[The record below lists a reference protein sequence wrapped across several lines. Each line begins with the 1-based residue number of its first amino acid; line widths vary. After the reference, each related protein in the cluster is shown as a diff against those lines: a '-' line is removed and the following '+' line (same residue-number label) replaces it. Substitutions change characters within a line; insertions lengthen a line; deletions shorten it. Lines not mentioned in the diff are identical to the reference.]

1 MRDEWFVRGKI
12 PMTKE
17 EVRVVSLAKLEIAP
31 DSVIYDIGAGTGSVT
46 VEAICMAP
54 QGQIYAF
61 EQKKEGCELIRENLN
76 RVEIP
81 AERAVVVEGR
91 APECL
96 SGYPVPDR
104 AFIGGSGGNI
114 SEILDL
120 LFEKNP
126 SVRIVI
132 NVIALESLSQVTDYC
147 VRRGLIPDVT
157 CIQASRAKQ
166 LGAYHLMQGMNP
178 VYVITLDGR
187 ERREEK
193 REGIPRLLL
202 TAPASGSGK
211 TVITSGLL
219 ALFSKMGLSCVS
231 FKCGPDYIDPMFHRY
246 VLGIPGS
253 NLDSFFLDEDGVRQ
267 LFEERSA
274 DHELALIEGVM
285 GYYDGVAGTSFQ
297 ASSYEIARIT
307 DTPAIL
313 VVDAKKSSRSVSAL
327 IKGFLEYQKDSRIVG
342 VILNRTSPMMT
353 ERLRPLIEELGVKLI
368 GAVPECPEA
377 QLESRHL
384 GLTLP
389 NEQKKLRVHMGALAD
404 RLEQCLDIPKLLAL
418 AGIAEDQD
426 LNDHEK
432 KETNKKNEKNGYDY
446 KENSCKNTNSEE
458 EHTGA
463 SLEDLAPLSSTV
475 STRRIG
481 VAQDEAFCFYY
492 QENLEF
498 LRQNG
503 WEIVTFSPLHDQ
515 KIPENLD
522 ALLLGGGY
530 PELYARELSENHSM
544 LESIRIA
551 GTDQTK
557 KIKILAECGGF
568 LYLHRTLEDPDGK
581 KWKMV
586 GLLDADAF
594 RTKKLSRFGY
604 ITLKTNQTNLA
615 LLPDQMPDQMESKNL
630 DETENGKNKEK
641 TERGENDRVAIRGH
655 EFHYWDST
663 DPGTALLA
671 EKPLSSRKWACMHV
685 SDRMIAGF
693 PHLYYRSA
701 PNWIL
706 NFLNGRACAKEGENL
721 R

>member
-147 VRRGLIPDVT
+147 ARRGLIPDVT

-432 KETNKKNEKNGYDY
+432 KETNKKNEKNGY
-446 KENSCKNTNSEE
+446 
-458 EHTGA
+458 
-463 SLEDLAPLSSTV
+463 V

-481 VAQDEAFCFYY
+481 VAQDEVFCFYY

-515 KIPENLD
+515 KIPENMD

-568 LYLHRTLEDPDGK
+568 LYLHRTLEDPEGK
-581 KWKMV
+581 KWQMV

-604 ITLKTNQTNLA
+604 ITLKTNQTNPA
-615 LLPDQMPDQMESKNL
+615 LLPDQMSDQMESKNL

-693 PHLYYRSA
+693 PHLYYRSD

>member
-104 AFIGGSGGNI
+104 VFIGGSGGNI

-147 VRRGLIPDVT
+147 ARRGLIPDVT

-389 NEQKKLRVHMGALAD
+389 NEQKKLRVHMEALAD

-426 LNDHEK
+426 PNDHEK
-432 KETNKKNEKNGYDY
+432 KETNKKNEKNGYV
-446 KENSCKNTNSEE
+446 
-458 EHTGA
+458 
-463 SLEDLAPLSSTV
+463 P
-475 STRRIG
+475 TRRIG

-503 WEIVTFSPLHDQ
+503 WEIVTFSPLHNQ

-530 PELYARELSENHSM
+530 PELYARELSENKSM

-581 KWKMV
+581 KWQMV
-586 GLLDADAF
+586 GFLDADAF

-604 ITLKTNQTNLA
+604 ITLKTNQTNPVMA
-615 LLPDQMPDQMESKNL
+615 SDQMESKNL
-630 DETENGKNKEK
+630 DETENGKHKEK

-671 EKPLSSRKWACMHV
+671 EKPLSSRNWACMHV

-693 PHLYYRSA
+693 PHLYYRSD

-706 NFLNGRACAKEGENL
+706 NFLNGGECASEGEN
-721 R
+721 RE

>member
-104 AFIGGSGGNI
+104 VFIGGSGGNI

-147 VRRGLIPDVT
+147 ARRGLIPDVT

-389 NEQKKLRVHMGALAD
+389 NEQKKLRVHMEALAD

-418 AGIAEDQD
+418 AGIAEAQD
-426 LNDHEK
+426 PNDHEK
-432 KETNKKNEKNGYDY
+432 KETNKKNEKNGY
-446 KENSCKNTNSEE
+446 
-458 EHTGA
+458 
-463 SLEDLAPLSSTV
+463 V

-530 PELYARELSENHSM
+530 PELYARELSENKSM
-544 LESIRIA
+544 LQSIRIA

-568 LYLHRTLEDPDGK
+568 LYLHRTLEDPEGK
-581 KWKMV
+581 KWQMV

-604 ITLKTNQTNLA
+604 ITLKTNQTNPA
-615 LLPDQMPDQMESKNL
+615 LLSDQMPDQMESKNL
-630 DETENGKNKEK
+630 DETENGKHKEK

-671 EKPLSSRKWACMHV
+671 EKPLSSRNWACMHV

-693 PHLYYRSA
+693 PHLYYRSD
-701 PNWIL
+701 PDWIL
-706 NFLNGRACAKEGENL
+706 NFLNRRACAKEGENL

>member
-104 AFIGGSGGNI
+104 VFIGGSGGNI

-147 VRRGLIPDVT
+147 ARRGLIPDVT

-432 KETNKKNEKNGYDY
+432 KETNKKNEKNGY
-446 KENSCKNTNSEE
+446 
-458 EHTGA
+458 
-463 SLEDLAPLSSTV
+463 V

-481 VAQDEAFCFYY
+481 VAQDEVFCFYY

-530 PELYARELSENHSM
+530 PELYARELSENKSM
-544 LESIRIA
+544 LQSIRIA

-568 LYLHRTLEDPDGK
+568 LYLHRTLEDPEGK
-581 KWKMV
+581 KWQMV

-604 ITLKTNQTNLA
+604 ITLKTNQTNPA
-615 LLPDQMPDQMESKNL
+615 LLPDQMSDQMESKNL
-630 DETENGKNKEK
+630 DETENGKHKEK

-671 EKPLSSRKWACMHV
+671 EKPLSSRNWACMHV

-693 PHLYYRSA
+693 PHLYYRSD
-701 PNWIL
+701 PDWIL
-706 NFLNGRACAKEGENL
+706 NFLNRRECAKEGENL

>member
-104 AFIGGSGGNI
+104 VFIGGSGGNI

-147 VRRGLIPDVT
+147 ARRGLIPDVT

-389 NEQKKLRVHMGALAD
+389 NEQKKLRVHMEALAD

-418 AGIAEDQD
+418 AGIAEAQD
-426 LNDHEK
+426 PNDHEK
-432 KETNKKNEKNGYDY
+432 KETNKKNEKNGYV
-446 KENSCKNTNSEE
+446 
-458 EHTGA
+458 
-463 SLEDLAPLSSTV
+463 P
-475 STRRIG
+475 TRRIG

-503 WEIVTFSPLHDQ
+503 WEIVPFSPLHDQ

-568 LYLHRTLEDPDGK
+568 LYLHRTLEDPEGK
-581 KWKMV
+581 KWQMV

-604 ITLKTNQTNLA
+604 ITLKTNQTNPA

-630 DETENGKNKEK
+630 DETENGKHKEK

-671 EKPLSSRKWACMHV
+671 EKPLSSRNWACMHV

-693 PHLYYRSA
+693 PHLYYRSD
-701 PNWIL
+701 PDWIL
-706 NFLNGRACAKEGENL
+706 NFLNRRECAKEGENL

>member
-211 TVITSGLL
+211 TVVTSGLL

-503 WEIVTFSPLHDQ
+503 WEIVPFSPLHDQ
-515 KIPENLD
+515 KIPENMD

-693 PHLYYRSA
+693 PHLYYRSD

-706 NFLNGRACAKEGENL
+706 NFLNRRERVQKREKI
-721 R
+721 

>member
-1 MRDEWFVRGKI
+1 
-12 PMTKE
+12 
-17 EVRVVSLAKLEIAP
+17 
-31 DSVIYDIGAGTGSVT
+31 
-46 VEAICMAP
+46 
-54 QGQIYAF
+54 
-61 EQKKEGCELIRENLN
+61 
-76 RVEIP
+76 
-81 AERAVVVEGR
+81 
-91 APECL
+91 
-96 SGYPVPDR
+96 
-104 AFIGGSGGNI
+104 
-114 SEILDL
+114 
-120 LFEKNP
+120 
-126 SVRIVI
+126 
-132 NVIALESLSQVTDYC
+132 VIALESLSQVTDYC
-147 VRRGLIPDVT
+147 ARRGLIPDVT

>member
-147 VRRGLIPDVT
+147 ARRGLIPDVT

-426 LNDHEK
+426 PNDHEK
-432 KETNKKNEKNGYDY
+432 KETNKKNEKNGY
-446 KENSCKNTNSEE
+446 
-458 EHTGA
+458 
-463 SLEDLAPLSSTV
+463 V

-481 VAQDEAFCFYY
+481 VAQDEVFCFYY

-503 WEIVTFSPLHDQ
+503 WEIVPFSPLHDQ

-551 GTDQTK
+551 GTDRTK

-581 KWKMV
+581 KWQMV

-604 ITLKTNQTNLA
+604 ITLKTNQTKPV

-630 DETENGKNKEK
+630 DETENGKHKEK

-671 EKPLSSRKWACMHV
+671 EKPLSSRNWACMHV

-693 PHLYYRSA
+693 PHLYYRSD

>member
-76 RVEIP
+76 RVKIP

-104 AFIGGSGGNI
+104 VFIGGSGGNI

-147 VRRGLIPDVT
+147 ARRGLIPDVT

-377 QLESRHL
+377 QIESRHL

-389 NEQKKLRVHMGALAD
+389 NEQKKLRVHMEALAD

-418 AGIAEDQD
+418 AGIAEAQD
-426 LNDHEK
+426 PNDHEK
-432 KETNKKNEKNGYDY
+432 KETNKKNEKNGY
-446 KENSCKNTNSEE
+446 
-458 EHTGA
+458 
-463 SLEDLAPLSSTV
+463 V

-530 PELYARELSENHSM
+530 PELYARELSENKSM
-544 LESIRIA
+544 LQSIRIA

-568 LYLHRTLEDPDGK
+568 LYLHRTLEDPEGK
-581 KWKMV
+581 KWQMV

-604 ITLKTNQTNLA
+604 ITLKTNQTNPA
-615 LLPDQMPDQMESKNL
+615 LLSDQMPDQMESKNL
-630 DETENGKNKEK
+630 DETENGKHKEK

-671 EKPLSSRKWACMHV
+671 EKPLSSRNWACMHV
-685 SDRMIAGF
+685 NDRMIAGF
-693 PHLYYRSA
+693 PHLYYRSD

>member
-267 LFEERSA
+267 LFEARSA

-604 ITLKTNQTNLA
+604 ITLKTNQT
-615 LLPDQMPDQMESKNL
+615 
-630 DETENGKNKEK
+630 
-641 TERGENDRVAIRGH
+641 
-655 EFHYWDST
+655 
-663 DPGTALLA
+663 
-671 EKPLSSRKWACMHV
+671 
-685 SDRMIAGF
+685 
-693 PHLYYRSA
+693 
-701 PNWIL
+701 
-706 NFLNGRACAKEGENL
+706 
-721 R
+721 

>member
-463 SLEDLAPLSSTV
+463 LRLKILHHCLQRFLPVESELRRMRPFV
-475 STRRIG
+475 FIIRRI
-481 VAQDEAFCFYY
+481 
-492 QENLEF
+492 
-498 LRQNG
+498 
-503 WEIVTFSPLHDQ
+503 W
-515 KIPENLD
+515 
-522 ALLLGGGY
+522 
-530 PELYARELSENHSM
+530 
-544 LESIRIA
+544 
-551 GTDQTK
+551 
-557 KIKILAECGGF
+557 
-568 LYLHRTLEDPDGK
+568 
-581 KWKMV
+581 
-586 GLLDADAF
+586 
-594 RTKKLSRFGY
+594 
-604 ITLKTNQTNLA
+604 
-615 LLPDQMPDQMESKNL
+615 
-630 DETENGKNKEK
+630 
-641 TERGENDRVAIRGH
+641 
-655 EFHYWDST
+655 
-663 DPGTALLA
+663 
-671 EKPLSSRKWACMHV
+671 
-685 SDRMIAGF
+685 
-693 PHLYYRSA
+693 
-701 PNWIL
+701 
-706 NFLNGRACAKEGENL
+706 NF
-721 R
+721 

>member
-104 AFIGGSGGNI
+104 VFIGGSGGNI

-147 VRRGLIPDVT
+147 ARRGLIPDVT

-389 NEQKKLRVHMGALAD
+389 NEQKKLRVHMEALAD

-426 LNDHEK
+426 PNDHEK
-432 KETNKKNEKNGYDY
+432 KETNKKNEKNGY
-446 KENSCKNTNSEE
+446 
-458 EHTGA
+458 
-463 SLEDLAPLSSTV
+463 V

-481 VAQDEAFCFYY
+481 VAQDEVFCFYY

-581 KWKMV
+581 KWQMV

-604 ITLKTNQTNLA
+604 ITLKTNQTNPA
-615 LLPDQMPDQMESKNL
+615 LLSDQMPDQMESKNL
-630 DETENGKNKEK
+630 DETENGKHKEK

-671 EKPLSSRKWACMHV
+671 EKPLSSRNWACMHV

-693 PHLYYRSA
+693 PHLYYRSD
-701 PNWIL
+701 PDWIL
-706 NFLNGRACAKEGENL
+706 NFLNRRACAKEGENL

>member
-104 AFIGGSGGNI
+104 VFIGGSGGNI

-147 VRRGLIPDVT
+147 ARRGLIPDVT

-389 NEQKKLRVHMGALAD
+389 NEQKKLRVHMEALAD

-426 LNDHEK
+426 PNDHEK
-432 KETNKKNEKNGYDY
+432 KETNKKNEKNGY
-446 KENSCKNTNSEE
+446 
-458 EHTGA
+458 
-463 SLEDLAPLSSTV
+463 V

-481 VAQDEAFCFYY
+481 VAQDEVFCFYY

-581 KWKMV
+581 KWQMV

-604 ITLKTNQTNLA
+604 ITLKTNQTNPA
-615 LLPDQMPDQMESKNL
+615 LLSDQMPDQMESKNL
-630 DETENGKNKEK
+630 DETENGKHKEK

-671 EKPLSSRKWACMHV
+671 EKPLSSRNWACMHV

-693 PHLYYRSA
+693 PHLYYRSD
-701 PNWIL
+701 PDWIL
-706 NFLNGRACAKEGENL
+706 NFLNRRECAKEGENL

>member
-147 VRRGLIPDVT
+147 ARRGLIPDVT

-389 NEQKKLRVHMGALAD
+389 NEQKKLRTHMEALAD

-426 LNDHEK
+426 PNDHEK
-432 KETNKKNEKNGYDY
+432 KETNKKNEKNGY
-446 KENSCKNTNSEE
+446 
-458 EHTGA
+458 
-463 SLEDLAPLSSTV
+463 V

-481 VAQDEAFCFYY
+481 VAQDEVFCFYY

-530 PELYARELSENHSM
+530 PELYARELSENKSM
-544 LESIRIA
+544 LQSIRIA

-568 LYLHRTLEDPDGK
+568 LYLHRTLEDPEGK
-581 KWKMV
+581 KWQMV

-604 ITLKTNQTNLA
+604 ITLKTNQTNPA
-615 LLPDQMPDQMESKNL
+615 LLPDQMSDQMESKNL
-630 DETENGKNKEK
+630 DETENGKHKEK

-693 PHLYYRSA
+693 PHLYYRSD

-706 NFLNGRACAKEGENL
+706 NFLNRRERVQKREKI
-721 R
+721 

>member
-104 AFIGGSGGNI
+104 VFIGGSGGNI
-114 SEILDL
+114 SEILAL

-147 VRRGLIPDVT
+147 ARRGLIPDVT

-389 NEQKKLRVHMGALAD
+389 NEQKKLRVHMEALAD

-426 LNDHEK
+426 PNDHEK
-432 KETNKKNEKNGYDY
+432 KETNKKNEKNGY
-446 KENSCKNTNSEE
+446 
-458 EHTGA
+458 
-463 SLEDLAPLSSTV
+463 V

-481 VAQDEAFCFYY
+481 VAQDEVFCFYY

-581 KWKMV
+581 KWQMV

-604 ITLKTNQTNLA
+604 ITLKTNQTNPA
-615 LLPDQMPDQMESKNL
+615 LLSDQMPDQMESKNL
-630 DETENGKNKEK
+630 DETENGKHKEK

-671 EKPLSSRKWACMHV
+671 EKPLSSRNWACMHV

-693 PHLYYRSA
+693 PHLYYRSD
-701 PNWIL
+701 PDWIL
-706 NFLNGRACAKEGENL
+706 NFLNRRECAKEGENL

>member
-104 AFIGGSGGNI
+104 VFIGGSGGNI

-147 VRRGLIPDVT
+147 ARRGLIPDVT

-503 WEIVTFSPLHDQ
+503 WEIVPFSPLHDQ
-515 KIPENLD
+515 KIPENMD

-693 PHLYYRSA
+693 PHLYYRSD

-706 NFLNGRACAKEGENL
+706 NFLNRRERVQKREKI
-721 R
+721 

>member
-104 AFIGGSGGNI
+104 VFIGGSGGNI

-147 VRRGLIPDVT
+147 ARRGLIPDVT

-389 NEQKKLRVHMGALAD
+389 NEQKKLRVHMEALAD

-432 KETNKKNEKNGYDY
+432 KETNKKNEKNGY
-446 KENSCKNTNSEE
+446 
-458 EHTGA
+458 
-463 SLEDLAPLSSTV
+463 V

-503 WEIVTFSPLHDQ
+503 WEIVPFSPLHDQ

-551 GTDQTK
+551 GTDRTK

-581 KWKMV
+581 KWQMV

-604 ITLKTNQTNLA
+604 ITLKTNQTKPV

-630 DETENGKNKEK
+630 DETENGKHKEK

-671 EKPLSSRKWACMHV
+671 EKPLSSRNWACMHV

-693 PHLYYRSA
+693 PHLYYRSD
-701 PNWIL
+701 PDWIL
-706 NFLNGRACAKEGENL
+706 NFLNRRECAKEGENL

>member
-147 VRRGLIPDVT
+147 ARRGLIPDVT

-389 NEQKKLRVHMGALAD
+389 NEQKKLRTHMEALAD

-426 LNDHEK
+426 PNDHEK
-432 KETNKKNEKNGYDY
+432 KETNKKNEKNGY
-446 KENSCKNTNSEE
+446 
-458 EHTGA
+458 
-463 SLEDLAPLSSTV
+463 V

-481 VAQDEAFCFYY
+481 VAQDEVFCFYY

-530 PELYARELSENHSM
+530 PELYARELSENKSM
-544 LESIRIA
+544 LQSIRIA

-568 LYLHRTLEDPDGK
+568 LYLHRTLEDPEGK
-581 KWKMV
+581 KWQMV

-604 ITLKTNQTNLA
+604 ITLKTNQTNPA
-615 LLPDQMPDQMESKNL
+615 LLPDQMSDQMESKNL
-630 DETENGKNKEK
+630 DETENGKHKEK

-671 EKPLSSRKWACMHV
+671 EKPLSSRNWACMHV

-693 PHLYYRSA
+693 PHLYYRSD
-701 PNWIL
+701 PDWIL
-706 NFLNGRACAKEGENL
+706 NFLNRRECAKEGENL

>member
-104 AFIGGSGGNI
+104 VFIGGSGGNI

-147 VRRGLIPDVT
+147 ARRGLIPDVT

-389 NEQKKLRVHMGALAD
+389 NEQKKLRVHMEALAD

-426 LNDHEK
+426 PNDHEK
-432 KETNKKNEKNGYDY
+432 KETNKKNEKNGY
-446 KENSCKNTNSEE
+446 
-458 EHTGA
+458 
-463 SLEDLAPLSSTV
+463 V

-481 VAQDEAFCFYY
+481 VAQDEVFCFYY

-581 KWKMV
+581 KWQMV

-604 ITLKTNQTNLA
+604 ITLKTNQTNPA

-630 DETENGKNKEK
+630 DETENGKHKEK

-671 EKPLSSRKWACMHV
+671 EKPLSSRNWACMHV

-693 PHLYYRSA
+693 PHLYYRSD
-701 PNWIL
+701 PDWIL
-706 NFLNGRACAKEGENL
+706 NFLNRRACAKEGENL

>member
-104 AFIGGSGGNI
+104 VFIGGSGGNI

-147 VRRGLIPDVT
+147 ARRGLIPDVT

-389 NEQKKLRVHMGALAD
+389 NEQKKLRVHMEALAD

-432 KETNKKNEKNGYDY
+432 KETNKKNEKNGY
-446 KENSCKNTNSEE
+446 
-458 EHTGA
+458 
-463 SLEDLAPLSSTV
+463 V

-481 VAQDEAFCFYY
+481 VAQDEVFCFYY

-581 KWKMV
+581 KWQMV

-604 ITLKTNQTNLA
+604 ITLKTNQTNPA
-615 LLPDQMPDQMESKNL
+615 LLSDQMPDQMESKNL
-630 DETENGKNKEK
+630 DETENGKHKEK

-671 EKPLSSRKWACMHV
+671 EKPLSSRNWACMHV

-693 PHLYYRSA
+693 PHLYYRSD
-701 PNWIL
+701 PDWIL
-706 NFLNGRACAKEGENL
+706 NFLNRRECAKEGENL

>member
-1 MRDEWFVRGKI
+1 
-12 PMTKE
+12 
-17 EVRVVSLAKLEIAP
+17 
-31 DSVIYDIGAGTGSVT
+31 
-46 VEAICMAP
+46 MAP

-104 AFIGGSGGNI
+104 VFIGGSGGNI

-147 VRRGLIPDVT
+147 ARRGLIPDVT

-389 NEQKKLRVHMGALAD
+389 NEQKKLRVRMGALAD

-432 KETNKKNEKNGYDY
+432 KETNKKNEKNGY
-446 KENSCKNTNSEE
+446 
-458 EHTGA
+458 
-463 SLEDLAPLSSTV
+463 V

-481 VAQDEAFCFYY
+481 VAQDEVFCFYY

-530 PELYARELSENHSM
+530 PELYARELSENKSM
-544 LESIRIA
+544 LQSIRIA

-568 LYLHRTLEDPDGK
+568 LYLHRTLEDPEGK
-581 KWKMV
+581 KWQMV

-604 ITLKTNQTNLA
+604 ITLKTNQTNPA
-615 LLPDQMPDQMESKNL
+615 LLPDQMSDQMESKNL
-630 DETENGKNKEK
+630 DETENGKHKEK

-671 EKPLSSRKWACMHV
+671 EKPLSSRNWACMHV

-693 PHLYYRSA
+693 PHLYYRSD
-701 PNWIL
+701 PDWIL
-706 NFLNGRACAKEGENL
+706 NFLNRRECAKEGENL

>member
-211 TVITSGLL
+211 TVVTSGLL

-503 WEIVTFSPLHDQ
+503 WEIVPFSPLHDQ
-515 KIPENLD
+515 KIPENMD

-693 PHLYYRSA
+693 PHLYYLSD

-706 NFLNGRACAKEGENL
+706 NFLNRRERVQKREKI
-721 R
+721 

>member
-104 AFIGGSGGNI
+104 VFIGGSGGNI

-147 VRRGLIPDVT
+147 ARRGLIPDVT

-389 NEQKKLRVHMGALAD
+389 NEQKKLRVHMEALAD

-426 LNDHEK
+426 PNDHEK
-432 KETNKKNEKNGYDY
+432 KETNKKNEKNGY
-446 KENSCKNTNSEE
+446 
-458 EHTGA
+458 
-463 SLEDLAPLSSTV
+463 V

-503 WEIVTFSPLHDQ
+503 WEIVPFSPLHDA
-515 KIPENLD
+515 KLPEHLD

-530 PELYARELSENHSM
+530 PELYARELSENKSM

-568 LYLHRTLEDPDGK
+568 LYLHRTLEDPEGK
-581 KWKMV
+581 KWQMV

-604 ITLKTNQTNLA
+604 ITLKTNQTNPA

-630 DETENGKNKEK
+630 DETENGKHKEK
-641 TERGENDRVAIRGH
+641 TERGENDRVSIRGH

-671 EKPLSSRKWACMHV
+671 EKPLSSRNWACMHV

-693 PHLYYRSA
+693 PHLYYRSD

-706 NFLNGRACAKEGENL
+706 NFLNGGECASEGEN
-721 R
+721 RE

>member
-104 AFIGGSGGNI
+104 VFIGGSGGNI

-147 VRRGLIPDVT
+147 ARRGLIPDVT

-389 NEQKKLRVHMGALAD
+389 NEQKKLRVHMEALAD

-426 LNDHEK
+426 PNDHEK
-432 KETNKKNEKNGYDY
+432 KETNKKNEKNGY
-446 KENSCKNTNSEE
+446 
-458 EHTGA
+458 
-463 SLEDLAPLSSTV
+463 V

-481 VAQDEAFCFYY
+481 VAQDEVFCFYY

-530 PELYARELSENHSM
+530 PELYARELSENKSM
-544 LESIRIA
+544 LQSIRIA

-568 LYLHRTLEDPDGK
+568 LYLHRTLEDPEGK
-581 KWKMV
+581 KWQMV

-604 ITLKTNQTNLA
+604 ITLKTNQTNPA
-615 LLPDQMPDQMESKNL
+615 LLPDQMSDQMESKNL
-630 DETENGKNKEK
+630 DETENGKHKEK

-671 EKPLSSRKWACMHV
+671 EKPLSSRNWACMHV

-693 PHLYYRSA
+693 PHLYYRSD
-701 PNWIL
+701 PDWIL

>member
-104 AFIGGSGGNI
+104 VFIGGSGGNI

-147 VRRGLIPDVT
+147 ARRGLIPDVT

-389 NEQKKLRVHMGALAD
+389 NEQKKLRTHMEALAD

-426 LNDHEK
+426 PNDHEK
-432 KETNKKNEKNGYDY
+432 KETNKKNEKNGY
-446 KENSCKNTNSEE
+446 
-458 EHTGA
+458 
-463 SLEDLAPLSSTV
+463 V

-481 VAQDEAFCFYY
+481 VAQDEVFCFYY

-530 PELYARELSENHSM
+530 PELYARELSENKSM
-544 LESIRIA
+544 LQSIRIA

-568 LYLHRTLEDPDGK
+568 LYLHRTLEDPEGK
-581 KWKMV
+581 KWQMV

-604 ITLKTNQTNLA
+604 ITLKTNQTNPA
-615 LLPDQMPDQMESKNL
+615 LLPDQMSDQMESKNL
-630 DETENGKNKEK
+630 DETENGKHKEK

-671 EKPLSSRKWACMHV
+671 EKPLSSRNWACMHV

-693 PHLYYRSA
+693 PHLYYRSD
-701 PNWIL
+701 PDWIL

>member
-104 AFIGGSGGNI
+104 VFIGGSGGNI

-147 VRRGLIPDVT
+147 ARRGLIPDVT

-515 KIPENLD
+515 KIPENMD

-693 PHLYYRSA
+693 PHLYYRSD

-706 NFLNGRACAKEGENL
+706 NFLNRRERVQKREKI
-721 R
+721 

>member
-104 AFIGGSGGNI
+104 VFIGGSGGNI

-147 VRRGLIPDVT
+147 ARRGLIPDVT

-389 NEQKKLRVHMGALAD
+389 NEQKKLRVRMGALAD

-463 SLEDLAPLSSTV
+463 SLEDLAPSSSTV

-481 VAQDEAFCFYY
+481 VAQDEVFCFYY

-515 KIPENLD
+515 KIPENMD

-615 LLPDQMPDQMESKNL
+615 LLPDQMESKNL

>member
-104 AFIGGSGGNI
+104 VFIGGSGGNI

-147 VRRGLIPDVT
+147 ARRGLIPDVT

-285 GYYDGVAGTSFQ
+285 GCYDGVAGTSFQ

-389 NEQKKLRVHMGALAD
+389 NEQKKLRVRMGALAD

-432 KETNKKNEKNGYDY
+432 KETNKKNEKNGY
-446 KENSCKNTNSEE
+446 
-458 EHTGA
+458 
-463 SLEDLAPLSSTV
+463 V

-481 VAQDEAFCFYY
+481 VAQDEVFCFYY

-530 PELYARELSENHSM
+530 PELYARELSENKSM
-544 LESIRIA
+544 LQSIRIA

-568 LYLHRTLEDPDGK
+568 LYLHRTLEDPEGK
-581 KWKMV
+581 KWQMV

-604 ITLKTNQTNLA
+604 ITLKTNQTNPA
-615 LLPDQMPDQMESKNL
+615 LLPDQMSDQMESKNL
-630 DETENGKNKEK
+630 DETENGKHKEK

-671 EKPLSSRKWACMHV
+671 EKPLSSRNWACMHV

-693 PHLYYRSA
+693 PHLYYRSD
-701 PNWIL
+701 PDWIL
-706 NFLNGRACAKEGENL
+706 NFLNRRECAKEGENL

>member
-46 VEAICMAP
+46 VEAVCMAP

-104 AFIGGSGGNI
+104 VFIGGSGGNI

-147 VRRGLIPDVT
+147 ARRGLIPDVT

-178 VYVITLDGR
+178 AYVITLDGR

-389 NEQKKLRVHMGALAD
+389 NEQKKLRVRMGALAD

-432 KETNKKNEKNGYDY
+432 KETNKKNEKNGY
-446 KENSCKNTNSEE
+446 
-458 EHTGA
+458 
-463 SLEDLAPLSSTV
+463 V

-481 VAQDEAFCFYY
+481 VAQDEVFCFYY

-530 PELYARELSENHSM
+530 PELYARELSENKSM
-544 LESIRIA
+544 LQSIRIA

-568 LYLHRTLEDPDGK
+568 LYLHRTLEDPEGK
-581 KWKMV
+581 KWQMV

-604 ITLKTNQTNLA
+604 ITLKTNQTNPA
-615 LLPDQMPDQMESKNL
+615 LLPDQMSDQMESKNL
-630 DETENGKNKEK
+630 DETENGKHKEK

-671 EKPLSSRKWACMHV
+671 EKPLSSRNWACMHV

-693 PHLYYRSA
+693 PHLYYRSD
-701 PNWIL
+701 PDWIL
-706 NFLNGRACAKEGENL
+706 NFLNRRECAKEGENL

>member
-61 EQKKEGCELIRENLN
+61 EQKEEGCELIRENLN
-76 RVEIP
+76 RAGISEQQ
-81 AERAVVVEGR
+81 AVVVEGR
-91 APECL
+91 APESL
-96 SGYPVPDR
+96 AGYPVPDR
-104 AFIGGSGGNI
+104 VFIGGSGGNLP
-114 SEILDL
+114 EILDL
-120 LFEKNP
+120 LFKKNP

-132 NVIALESLSQVTDYC
+132 NVIALESLSQITEYC
-147 VRRGLIPDVT
+147 ARRNLIPDVT

-202 TAPASGSGK
+202 TAPSSGSGK

-219 ALFSKMGLSCVS
+219 ALFSRMGLSCVS

-253 NLDSFFLDEDGVRQ
+253 NLDSFFLEEDGVRQ

-274 DHELALIEGVM
+274 GHELALIEGVM

-297 ASSYEIARIT
+297 ASSYEIAKIT
-307 DTPAIL
+307 DTPVIL

-389 NEQKKLRVHMGALAD
+389 NEQKKLRTHMEALAD
-404 RLEQCLDIPKLLAL
+404 RLEQCLDIPGLLEL
-418 AGIAEDQD
+418 AGITEDQSGHAKNEESGYKK
-426 LNDHEK
+426 ND
-432 KETNKKNEKNGYDY
+432 NKKNDCE
-446 KENSCKNTNSEE
+446 NTNSENTNVDSE
-458 EHTGA
+458 DTG
-463 SLEDLAPLSSTV
+463 DLMKPISPSSSSCSSF

-503 WEIVTFSPLHDQ
+503 WEIVTFSPLHDA
-515 KIPENLD
+515 KLPEHLD

-530 PELYARELSENHSM
+530 PELYARELSENKSM

-557 KIKILAECGGF
+557 RIKILAECGGF
-568 LYLHRTLEDPDGK
+568 LYLHRTLEDPEGK
-581 KWKMV
+581 KWQMV

-604 ITLKTNQTNLA
+604 ITLKTNQTN
-615 LLPDQMPDQMESKNL
+615 PVMSSDQMELKKP
-630 DETENGKNKEK
+630 DETDEIKCKEK
-641 TERGENDRVAIRGH
+641 TERGESAGVSIRGH

-671 EKPLSSRKWACMHV
+671 KKPLSSRKWACMHV
-685 SDRMIAGF
+685 NDRMIAGF
-693 PHLYYRSA
+693 PHLYYRSD
-701 PNWIL
+701 PEWIL
-706 NFLNGRACAKEGENL
+706 GFLNGGECASEGEN
-721 R
+721 RK

>member
-104 AFIGGSGGNI
+104 VFIGGSGGNI

-147 VRRGLIPDVT
+147 ARRGLIPDVT

-389 NEQKKLRVHMGALAD
+389 NEQKKLRVRMGALAD

-432 KETNKKNEKNGYDY
+432 KETNKKNEKNGY
-446 KENSCKNTNSEE
+446 
-458 EHTGA
+458 
-463 SLEDLAPLSSTV
+463 V

-481 VAQDEAFCFYY
+481 VAQDEVFCFYY

-503 WEIVTFSPLHDQ
+503 WEIVPFSPLHDQ

-551 GTDQTK
+551 GTDRTK

-581 KWKMV
+581 KWQMV

-604 ITLKTNQTNLA
+604 ITLKTNQTKPV

-630 DETENGKNKEK
+630 DETENGKHKEK

-671 EKPLSSRKWACMHV
+671 EKPLSLRNWACMHV

-693 PHLYYRSA
+693 PHLYYRSD

>member
-104 AFIGGSGGNI
+104 VFIGGSGGNI

-147 VRRGLIPDVT
+147 ARRGLIPDVT

-389 NEQKKLRVHMGALAD
+389 NEQKKLRTHMEALAD

-432 KETNKKNEKNGYDY
+432 KETNKKNEKNGY
-446 KENSCKNTNSEE
+446 
-458 EHTGA
+458 
-463 SLEDLAPLSSTV
+463 V

-481 VAQDEAFCFYY
+481 VAQDEVFCFYY

-503 WEIVTFSPLHDQ
+503 WEIVPFSPLHDQ
-515 KIPENLD
+515 KIPENMD

-544 LESIRIA
+544 LQSIRIA

-671 EKPLSSRKWACMHV
+671 EKPLSSRNWACMHV

-693 PHLYYRSA
+693 PHLYYRSD
-701 PNWIL
+701 PDWIL
-706 NFLNGRACAKEGENL
+706 NFLNRRECAKEGENL

>member
-104 AFIGGSGGNI
+104 VFIGGSGGNI

-147 VRRGLIPDVT
+147 ARRGLIPDVT

-389 NEQKKLRVHMGALAD
+389 NEQKKLRVRMGALAD

-432 KETNKKNEKNGYDY
+432 KETNKKNEKNGY
-446 KENSCKNTNSEE
+446 
-458 EHTGA
+458 
-463 SLEDLAPLSSTV
+463 V

-481 VAQDEAFCFYY
+481 VAQDEVFCFYY

-530 PELYARELSENHSM
+530 PELYARELSENKSM
-544 LESIRIA
+544 LQSIRIA

-568 LYLHRTLEDPDGK
+568 LYLHRTLEDPEGK
-581 KWKMV
+581 KWQMV

-604 ITLKTNQTNLA
+604 ITLKTNQTNPA
-615 LLPDQMPDQMESKNL
+615 LLPDQMSDQMESKNL
-630 DETENGKNKEK
+630 DETENGKHKEK

-671 EKPLSSRKWACMHV
+671 EKPLSSRNWACMHV

-693 PHLYYRSA
+693 PHLYYRSD
-701 PNWIL
+701 PDWIL
-706 NFLNGRACAKEGENL
+706 NFLNRRECAKEGENL

>member
-104 AFIGGSGGNI
+104 VFIGGSGGNI

-147 VRRGLIPDVT
+147 ARRGLIPDVT

-267 LFEERSA
+267 LFGERSA

-389 NEQKKLRVHMGALAD
+389 NEQKKLRVHMEALAD

-426 LNDHEK
+426 PNDHEK
-432 KETNKKNEKNGYDY
+432 KETNKKNEKNGY
-446 KENSCKNTNSEE
+446 
-458 EHTGA
+458 
-463 SLEDLAPLSSTV
+463 V

-581 KWKMV
+581 KWQMV

-594 RTKKLSRFGY
+594 RTKKFSRFGY
-604 ITLKTNQTNLA
+604 ITLKTNQTNPA

-630 DETENGKNKEK
+630 DETENGKHKEK

-671 EKPLSSRKWACMHV
+671 EKPLSSRNWACMHV

-693 PHLYYRSA
+693 PHLYYRSD
-701 PNWIL
+701 PDWIL
-706 NFLNGRACAKEGENL
+706 NFLNRRACAKEGENL

>member
-389 NEQKKLRVHMGALAD
+389 NEQKKLRTHMEALAD

-426 LNDHEK
+426 PNDHEK
-432 KETNKKNEKNGYDY
+432 KETNKKNEKNGY
-446 KENSCKNTNSEE
+446 
-458 EHTGA
+458 
-463 SLEDLAPLSSTV
+463 V

-481 VAQDEAFCFYY
+481 VAQDEVFCFYY

-530 PELYARELSENHSM
+530 PELYARELSENKSM
-544 LESIRIA
+544 LQSIRIA

-568 LYLHRTLEDPDGK
+568 LYLHRTLEDPEGK
-581 KWKMV
+581 KWQMV

-604 ITLKTNQTNLA
+604 ITLKTNQTNPA
-615 LLPDQMPDQMESKNL
+615 LLPDQMSDQMESKNL
-630 DETENGKNKEK
+630 DETENGKHKEK

-671 EKPLSSRKWACMHV
+671 EKPLSSRNWACMHV

-693 PHLYYRSA
+693 PHLYYRSD
-701 PNWIL
+701 PDWIL
-706 NFLNGRACAKEGENL
+706 NFLNRRECAKEGENL

>member
-104 AFIGGSGGNI
+104 VFIGGSGGNI

-147 VRRGLIPDVT
+147 ARRGLIPDVT

-389 NEQKKLRVHMGALAD
+389 NEQKKLRVHMEALAD

-426 LNDHEK
+426 PNDHEK
-432 KETNKKNEKNGYDY
+432 KETNKKNEKNGY
-446 KENSCKNTNSEE
+446 
-458 EHTGA
+458 
-463 SLEDLAPLSSTV
+463 V

-503 WEIVTFSPLHDQ
+503 WEIVPFSPLHDQ

-551 GTDQTK
+551 GTDRTK

-581 KWKMV
+581 KWQMV

-604 ITLKTNQTNLA
+604 ITLKTNQTKPV

-630 DETENGKNKEK
+630 DETENGKHKEK

-671 EKPLSSRKWACMHV
+671 EKPLSSRNWACMHV

-693 PHLYYRSA
+693 PHLYYRSD
-701 PNWIL
+701 PDWIL
-706 NFLNGRACAKEGENL
+706 NFLNRRECAKEGENL